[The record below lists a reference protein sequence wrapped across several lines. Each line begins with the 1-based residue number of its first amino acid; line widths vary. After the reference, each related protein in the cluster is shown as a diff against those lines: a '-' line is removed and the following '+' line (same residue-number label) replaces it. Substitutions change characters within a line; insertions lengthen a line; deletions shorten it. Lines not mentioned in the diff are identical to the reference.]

1 MIIVPSSDLIN
12 RYDELT
18 DRYLDKGEPI
28 YITKDGCV
36 HAVLLSIEEYER
48 MSRDILVLKIDQ
60 GIRDAREGKVH
71 SVDESKELISK
82 KLGLDRE

>member
-18 DRYLDKGEPI
+18 DRYLDKGELI

-60 GIRDAREGKVH
+60 GIRDAREGNVH
-71 SVDESKELISK
+71 SVDESRNLSGKSSV
-82 KLGLDRE
+82 